1 MCRREASKS
10 RRGIGDFVDAWESV
24 VPADI
29 AANSRV
35 RGVRAGI
42 ARVGVVDAATS
53 YEIDQQLR
61 GGMLAELRLAFGGT
75 LRRVK
80 LEIDG
85 SLSR

>member
-1 MCRREASKS
+1 MPQKQPPAKIADAVSSDAGAALFAS
-10 RRGIGDFVDAWESV
+10 
-24 VPADI
+24 
-29 AANSRV
+29 
-35 RGVRAGI
+35 
-42 ARVGVVDAATS
+42 GVVDAATS